1 MSALRLGTRKSLMAI
16 TQSQRVADMFTQVT
30 GHAVELVGVT
40 TQGDVSKELLAQ
52 IGGTGVF
59 VNGLRERILSGDIDF
74 AVHSLKDLPTA
85 PAPGIALAAVPVRD
99 DPRDALCG
107 FAKLADLRR
116 GARIGTGS
124 PRRMAQLRA
133 LRPELDIVAIRG
145 NADTR
150 LRKIAD
156 GELDAVV
163 LAYAGLGRIDRLEDV
178 AEIFEPDQMLPAPG
192 QGALALECRAD
203 RADLVELLGALDDV
217 MTRAA
222 VTAERAV
229 LATLEAGCS
238 APVGAYATVDDDC
251 DIEKKLHLTAAVVG
265 YDGVRQVR
273 LSASGHPHEAQ
284 QLGRE
289 LADRLLAEGADQ
301 LMGEHAP

>member
-1 MSALRLGTRKSLMAI
+1 
-16 TQSQRVADMFTQVT
+16 
-30 GHAVELVGVT
+30 
-40 TQGDVSKELLAQ
+40 
-52 IGGTGVF
+52 
-59 VNGLRERILSGDIDF
+59 
-74 AVHSLKDLPTA
+74 
-85 PAPGIALAAVPVRD
+85 
-99 DPRDALCG
+99 
-107 FAKLADLRR
+107 
-116 GARIGTGS
+116 
-124 PRRMAQLRA
+124 
-133 LRPELDIVAIRG
+133 
-145 NADTR
+145 
-150 LRKIAD
+150 
-156 GELDAVV
+156 
-163 LAYAGLGRIDRLEDV
+163 
-178 AEIFEPDQMLPAPG
+178 MLPAPG

-229 LATLEAGCS
+229 LAALEAGCS

-251 DIEKKLHLTAAVVG
+251 EIEKKLHLTAAVVG